1 MQNKTE
7 QQLEKELSTTDY
19 TQLNLWQLKY
29 IVSLDMKETEAY
41 KESLKEIEKI
51 NKRYKKSNE
60 RRKPKKL

>member
-1 MQNKTE
+1 MKTKTE
-7 QQLEKELSTTDY
+7 QQLEKELSRTDY

-41 KESLKEIEKI
+41 KESVKELK
-51 NKRYKKSNE
+51 